1 MAIESN
7 HSMAHCRTA
16 AAHPTGKAG
25 GALVAD
31 QADDT
36 GDFSDLMGGLF
47 AAGVADTMPVASS
60 APAAQASLPTA
71 PWVGDVTS
79 ATVAAPLR
87 QAPNPEDLTTP
98 FVDESVTPQ
107 GPAGRIDLVAD
118 LVAQA
123 TAWVVAPASAPRVG
137 AAQPASVVRSAQL
150 DTMVAGES
158 AGSGH
163 VSMRIDAGVAG
174 VAVDTVLADA
184 ALDPCAPVEPTGRG
198 VTGKEAL
205 LRASDRNP
213 GVTNDRHQPALAAGL
228 LLRMSPDVALPQAAL
243 SGPGFALALDG
254 KERSKASFAAELGGL
269 TGAHLVSER
278 LGISATY
285 EVASAA
291 ATVADTR
298 VAETVSYWV
307 AQGVQTAELTVDGLG
322 MEPVEVHIALSGDQ
336 VQVDFRSDQQQVR
349 QVIEAATAQLKSLL
363 QTQGMELLAMS
374 VGSFE
379 QGTNSSGA
387 RTSRPNTSRVTGV
400 RMAQDTQ
407 PVPLHRIDST
417 VGRAL
422 DLYV

>member
-1 MAIESN
+1 MTIESTHN
-7 HSMAHCRTA
+7 AAHGRTA
-16 AAHPTGKAG
+16 AAHATGKAG
-25 GALVAD
+25 VALAAD
-31 QADDT
+31 QADGV

-47 AAGVADTMPVASS
+47 AAGAGDAMPVAPS
-60 APAAQASLPTA
+60 APVAQADISIE
-71 PWVGDVTS
+71 PWVGGQMPD
-79 ATVAAPLR
+79 TVAVPL
-87 QAPNPEDLTTP
+87 QQSPNAEDLTTP
-98 FVDESVTPQ
+98 IADESVTPQ
-107 GPAGRIDLVAD
+107 GPAGRIDLVTD

-123 TAWVVAPASAPRVG
+123 TAWVVAPASAPRAGV
-137 AAQPASVVRSAQL
+137 APPASVVGPARL

-163 VSMRIDAGVAG
+163 VSMRIDAGV
-174 VAVDTVLADA
+174 VVDTVLADA
-184 ALDPCAPVEPTGRG
+184 ALEPSAPVVPTGRG

-205 LRASDRNP
+205 LRASERNP
-213 GVTNDRHQPALAAGL
+213 GVTNDRHQPALAAGWS
-228 LLRMSPDVALPQAAL
+228 LRMSPDVALPQAAL
-243 SGPGFALALDG
+243 VGPGFALALDG
-254 KERSKASFAAELGGL
+254 KERSKAAFAAELGGL
-269 TGAHLVSER
+269 AGAHLVSER

-285 EVASAA
+285 EVTSAA

-349 QVIEAATAQLKSLL
+349 QVIEAATAQLKGLL
-363 QTQGMELLAMS
+363 LTQGMELSAMS

-379 QGTNSSGA
+379 QGTNPSGA
-387 RTSRPNTSRVTGV
+387 RTPRPNTSRVTGV

-407 PVPLHRIDST
+407 TVPLHRIDSP